1 MILAHVAGIPVEE
14 TLPGFL
20 AIGFLGMRVAV
31 YHLGERTSRFF
42 SRRDR
47 GAAPE
52 SQERP
57 R

>member
-1 MILAHVAGIPVEE
+1 VILAHVAGIPVEE

-20 AIGFLGMRVAV
+20 AIGFLGMKVAV
-31 YHLGERTSRFF
+31 YHLGERTNRFF

-47 GAAPE
+47 DAASE

>member
-1 MILAHVAGIPVEE
+1 VILAHVAGIPVEE

-20 AIGFLGMRVAV
+20 AIGFLGMKVAV
-31 YHLGERTSRFF
+31 YHLGERTNRLF

-47 GAAPE
+47 GAKPE

>member
-20 AIGFLGMRVAV
+20 AIGFLGMRVAM
-31 YHLGERTSRFF
+31 YHLGERTSRLF

-47 GAAPE
+47 AAEPE
-52 SQERP
+52 TRERS